1 MSDPKRV
8 AIIGAGMAG
17 LTLARALAGH
27 AAIRIF
33 EKSRGIGGRMATR
46 RIEDRAFDH
55 GAQYI
60 TIREPRFRDLL
71 DAAAADGAVERWN
84 RDIVSLPAARQDGPR
99 ADAPR
104 YVGKPAMNALP
115 KWMAR
120 DCDIAF
126 DTEISSVSGTPGH
139 WTLTAGAGEDGPFD
153 WIVATAPAPQSAALL
168 PPAFAHHAAM
178 QTTRMHA
185 CFTLMVPLKPGA
197 ATPFAAARL
206 DDPVI
211 SWISRNDTKP
221 GRDDAPCLVVN
232 AGPEWS
238 DRHIEAPLESLRV
251 QIIEAVRR
259 YVPLDST
266 EADSAV
272 IKRWRYAN
280 VARPAGQPFL
290 LDPAQQLASCGDWCI
305 AGRVEAAFES
315 ASRLADALL
324 PALRETPP

>member
-27 AAIRIF
+27 ATVRIF
-33 EKSRGIGGRMATR
+33 EKSKGIGGRMATR
-46 RIEDRAFDH
+46 RIEDISFDH
-55 GAQYI
+55 GAQYF
-60 TIREPRFRDLL
+60 TVRDPRFRDML

-84 RDIVSLPAARQDGPR
+84 RDIVLLPAAPQNDPR
-99 ADAPR
+99 AKDAR
-104 YVGKPAMNALP
+104 YVGKPGMNALP

-120 DCDIAF
+120 DCDITFNA
-126 DTEISSVSGTPGH
+126 EMSSISGTPGN
-139 WTLTAGAGEDGPFD
+139 WTVTTKAGEDGPFD

-168 PPAFAHHAAM
+168 PPAFAHHAALH
-178 QTTRMHA
+178 TTGMNA
-185 CFTLMVPLKPGA
+185 CFTLMMTLHPGA

-211 SWISRNDTKP
+211 NWISRNDTKP

-238 DRHIEAPLESLRV
+238 DRHVEAPLESLRA
-251 QIIEAVRR
+251 QMLEAVRR
-259 YVPLDST
+259 YIPL
-266 EADSAV
+266 EAAEAESAV

-290 LDPAQQLASCGDWCI
+290 LDREQQLASCGDWCI
-305 AGRVEAAFES
+305 AGRVEAAFQS
-315 ASRLADALL
+315 ASQLADALL
-324 PALRETPP
+324 PALRETTP